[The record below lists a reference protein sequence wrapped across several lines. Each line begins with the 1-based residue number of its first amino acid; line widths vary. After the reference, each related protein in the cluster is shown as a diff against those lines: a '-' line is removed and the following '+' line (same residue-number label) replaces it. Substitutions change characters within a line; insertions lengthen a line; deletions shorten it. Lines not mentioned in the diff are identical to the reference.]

1 MVRKTRACNAE
12 TEQRD
17 NLRCGQIDADAS
29 CSGREKEQ
37 KGVGLSVEAI
47 HCFLATFTRR
57 SSIEPLHWKFFHHAI
72 LVQQVQHFDH
82 LAEDENLVSLASQ
95 FRQEFIDEHHLP
107 T

>member
-37 KGVGLSVEAI
+37 KGVGLSIEAI
-47 HCFLATFTRR
+47 HCFLTTFACGST
-57 SSIEPLHWKFFHHAI
+57 IETFHWEPFHHTI
-72 LVQQVQHFDH
+72 LVKQVQHFDH
-82 LAEDENLVSLASQ
+82 LTED
-95 FRQEFIDEHHLP
+95 
-107 T
+107 